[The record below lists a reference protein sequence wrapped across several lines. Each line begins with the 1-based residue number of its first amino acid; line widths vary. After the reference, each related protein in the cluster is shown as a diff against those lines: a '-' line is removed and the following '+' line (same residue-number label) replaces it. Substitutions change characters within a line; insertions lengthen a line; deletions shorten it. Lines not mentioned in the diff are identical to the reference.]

1 MKLFIDESLSP
12 GMAKRLNDTGDHDAV
27 HPLHIGLR
35 GRPDHAIAA
44 YCLRHD
50 RVLVT
55 QNADDFRRL
64 ASRAEIHPGLITLPA
79 VDRHEAYALILR
91 ATAYLTDIGDP
102 MDVMVNHVLEVDH
115 DGGCRLYP
123 LPPAAAGPERP

>member
-12 GMAKRLNDTGDHDAV
+12 RMAKRLNDTGDHDAI

-35 GRPDHAIAA
+35 GKPDHEIAA

-55 QNADDFRRL
+55 QNAHDFRRL

-79 VDRHEAYALILR
+79 VDRHEAYPLILR
-91 ATAYLTDIGDP
+91 AIAFLMDRGGP
-102 MDVMVNHVLEVDH
+102 MDVMVNHALEVDR
-115 DGGCRLYP
+115 DGDCRLYP
-123 LPPAAAGPERP
+123 LPPTAA